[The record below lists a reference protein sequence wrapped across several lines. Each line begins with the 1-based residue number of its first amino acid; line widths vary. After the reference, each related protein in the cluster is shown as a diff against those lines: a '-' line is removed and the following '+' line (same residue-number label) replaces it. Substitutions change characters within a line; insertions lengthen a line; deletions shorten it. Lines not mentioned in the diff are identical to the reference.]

1 MQSGADAVQQSGAE
15 PMKNKSHTLYPFQ
28 SARWLRAGRWCLAGL
43 CFSIFFLHSLFTNG
57 QTREQLTG
65 TWIGVHTELD
75 TNFCPLPTYIKLDTD
90 STYQLGLVDGSA
102 RALTSTWALE
112 GDRVRLDTIHF
123 APRLVT
129 VQDEL
134 LRIGTTFPMVFR
146 RFSDVALDSAST
158 YRQLSGRI
166 WQSDNLTVY
175 LYANGQVGLENSVTK
190 QRTAHFWRLATF
202 GQSVF
207 LVVFGN
213 QYNSRGGY
221 KPLWQITSVLPN
233 QMQAI
238 GWNGCA
244 AATET
249 FRLVHNLS
257 PSETCQPTGFQTCSA
272 CFQPL
277 WQTTQLSQTAQQYEL
292 NHLLINHYQPVSQKD
307 QSGLLTIKF
316 VVNCAGQSGLFEVKG
331 FGDDY
336 CPKAFDSR
344 LTNRLLT
351 LCRNY
356 VATNAFLHPGKDPA
370 EPTND
375 TAVSLTFRLKD
386 GHITDIL
393 P

>member
-1 MQSGADAVQQSGAE
+1 
-15 PMKNKSHTLYPFQ
+15 MKNRPHTVHPFQ
-28 SARWLRAGRWCLAGL
+28 SARWLRAGRWCLY
-43 CFSIFFLHSLFTNG
+43 FSLFILHSSLTKG

-75 TNFCPLPTYIKLDTD
+75 TNFNCPLPTYIRLSAD
-90 STYQLGLVDGSA
+90 SSYQLGMVDGSA
-102 RALTSTWALE
+102 NAKKSTWAIE

-123 APRLVT
+123 APRLVN
-129 VQDEL
+129 VQDNL

-158 YRQLSGRI
+158 YRQLNGRI

-175 LYANGQVGLENSVTK
+175 LYANGQVSLENPITR

-202 GQSVF
+202 GKSVF
-207 LVVFGN
+207 LVVSGN
-213 QYNSRGGY
+213 QYNREGGY
-221 KPLWQITSVLPN
+221 KPLWQITNVRPN

-244 AATET
+244 VAMET
-249 FRLVHNLS
+249 FRLVRNLS
-257 PSETCQPTGFQTCSA
+257 PNETSQAIGFQTCSA

-277 WQTTQLSQTAQQYEL
+277 WQTTRLSQTARQYEL
-292 NHLLINHYQPVSQKD
+292 NQLLTTYYQPVSQKE

-331 FGDDY
+331 VGEDY
-336 CPKAFDSR
+336 CPKVFDSQ
-344 LTNRLLT
+344 LTTQLLT
-351 LCRNY
+351 LCRNHLA
-356 VATNAFLHPGKDPA
+356 VNSFLHPGKASA
-370 EPTND
+370 EQTYD
-375 TAVSLTFRLKD
+375 TAVSLTLRLKD
-386 GHITDIL
+386 GQITDIL